1 MIDMN
6 TIRLSVIGS
15 QCVELEVTP
24 AALPEAEG
32 GVTIWIT
39 GWKGTVLEEKVAY
52 TLTADEAKQLVV
64 AVADVITPDLLRLPD
79 LGGRER

>member
-1 MIDMN
+1 MTDQN

-15 QCVELEVTP
+15 QCVELEVTE
-24 AALPEAEG
+24 AALPEADG

-39 GWKGTVLEEKVAY
+39 HWKGTPLEERIAY
-52 TLTADEAKQLVV
+52 TLTADEAKQLVA
-64 AVADVITPDLLRLPD
+64 AVAIVATPDLFRLPD